1 MLAEIRSIRAEIEIV
16 KIADLDID
24 FLEALTNNAIYC
36 LNKLQTKAATSSI
49 GNTRKLVNEIMTDL
63 LETLNKEVRW
73 AKEELSNE
81 DQHAAQEYYKKA
93 KKQIIESI
101 DQLL

>member
-1 MLAEIRSIRAEIEIV
+1 MLAEIRSIRAEMAIV

-36 LNKLQTKAATSSI
+36 LNKEQTKTTSSAI
-49 GNTRKLVNEIMTDL
+49 NATRKLINEIITDL

-81 DQHAAQEYYKKA
+81 NEVTATEYYRKA
-93 KKQIIESI
+93 KKQIIERI